1 MQAMKIL
8 LTGGAGY
15 IGSHCAVVLAQAGFE
30 SVILD
35 NYANSSPEIEHALKT
50 IIGDNFQMVEGD
62 VRNTNLLTDVIKRNN
77 IRAVIHLAG
86 LKSVNDSMRDPIQY
100 YDVNVAGSISLIK
113 AMQSCNIHKLI
124 FSSSATVYGDPQYLP
139 YDENHPTN
147 PINVY
152 GATKLAVEKI
162 LEDLSKSDANW
173 QIAML
178 RYFNPVGAH
187 HSGCIGEN
195 PRGTP
200 NNLMPY
206 LLQVAAKLRPKL
218 SVFGDD
224 YATRDGTGER
234 DYIHV
239 MDLARGHL
247 AALSFLDNEKGCHVF
262 NLGSGKA
269 TTVMELIH
277 AFERVNQ
284 QRVPFEITGRRPGDL
299 PSYYATPEK
308 AKTILDWSAQES
320 IDDICLSAWKWQKN
334 KHLE

>member
-1 MQAMKIL
+1 MKIL

-30 SVILD
+30 PVIFD
-35 NYANSSPEIEHALKT
+35 NFSNSSPEIKRSLGA
-50 IIGDNFQMVEGD
+50 IIGGNFHVIEGD
-62 VRNTNLLTDVIKRNN
+62 VRDTDLVANVIKQHN
-77 IRAVIHLAG
+77 IGAVIHLAG
-86 LKSVNDSMRDPIQY
+86 LKSVNDSMSDPIQY

-113 AMQSCNIHKLI
+113 AMKACKVDKLI
-124 FSSSATVYGDPQYLP
+124 FSSSATVYGYPEYLP

-152 GATKLAVEKI
+152 GETKLAVEKI
-162 LEDLSKSDANW
+162 LEDLCNSDLNW
-173 QIAML
+173 QIALL

-187 HSGCIGEN
+187 SSGMIGEN

-206 LLQVAAKLRPKL
+206 LLEVAARIRPKL
-218 SVFGDD
+218 SIYGDD
-224 YATRDGTGER
+224 YKTSDGTGER

-247 AALSFLDNEKGCHVF
+247 AALSFLNNQKGCHVF

-269 TTVMELIH
+269 TTVMELIRV
-277 AFERVNQ
+277 FERVNQ
-284 QRVPFEITGRRPGDL
+284 QQVPFEITGRRPGDL
-299 PSYYATPEK
+299 PSYYATPKK
-308 AKTILDWSAQES
+308 AENTLGWSAQES
-320 IDDICLSAWKWQKN
+320 IEDICLSAWKWQKN
-334 KHLE
+334 KLFE

>member
-1 MQAMKIL
+1 MKIL

-30 SVILD
+30 PLILD
-35 NYANSSPEIEHALKT
+35 NFANSSPKIEQALKT
-50 IIGDNFQMVEGD
+50 LIDNKFQIEEGD
-62 VRNTNLLTDVIKRNN
+62 VRNTALVVNVIRQNN
-77 IRAVIHLAG
+77 IKAVIHLAG
-86 LKSVNDSMRDPIQY
+86 LKSVNDSMSDPIAY
-100 YDVNVAGSISLIK
+100 YDVNVAGSISLVK
-113 AMQSCNIHKLI
+113 AMQACNIHQLI

-139 YDENHPTN
+139 YDEYHPTN

-152 GATKLAVEKI
+152 GQTKLAVEKI
-162 LEDLSKSDANW
+162 LQDLSASEPRW
-173 QIAML
+173 QIALL

-187 HSGCIGEN
+187 QSGLIGEN

-224 YATRDGTGER
+224 YATSDGTGER

-262 NLGSGKA
+262 NLGSGQA
-269 TTVMELIH
+269 TTVLELIR

-284 QRVPFEITGRRPGDL
+284 EQVPFEIAGRRPGDL

-308 AKTILDWSAQES
+308 AKNILGWSAQES

>member
-1 MQAMKIL
+1 MKIL

-30 SVILD
+30 PVILD
-35 NYANSSPEIEHALKT
+35 NFANSSPKIEQALKT
-50 IIGDNFQMVEGD
+50 IIGDQFQIVEGD
-62 VRNTNLLTDVIKRNN
+62 VRNTALLVDVIRQNN
-77 IRAVIHLAG
+77 IEAVIHLAG
-86 LKSVNDSMRDPIQY
+86 LKSVNDSMSDPIAY
-100 YDVNVAGSISLIK
+100 YDVNVAGSISLVK
-113 AMQSCNIHKLI
+113 AMQACNIHQLI

-139 YDENHPTN
+139 YDEHHPTN

-152 GATKLAVEKI
+152 GQTKLAVEKI
-162 LEDLSKSDANW
+162 LQDLSASEPRW
-173 QIAML
+173 QIALL

-187 HSGCIGEN
+187 QSGLIGEN

-224 YATRDGTGER
+224 YATSDGTGER

-247 AALSFLDNEKGCHVF
+247 AALSFLAHEKGCHVF
-262 NLGSGKA
+262 NLGSGHA
-269 TTVMELIH
+269 TTVLELIR

-284 QRVPFEITGRRPGDL
+284 EQVPFEITSRRPGDL

-308 AKTILDWSAQES
+308 AKTILGWAAQES

-334 KHLE
+334 KHSE